1 MCFEREGDY
10 NPVSNL
16 EQKPLIGKDS
26 DLEILRKT
34 PKTREQINS
43 IIEEKIAKLPKRDNG
58 DKI

>member
-1 MCFEREGDY
+1 MCFERQSDY
-10 NPVSNL
+10 IAPNSK

-26 DLEILRKT
+26 DLELLRKT

-43 IIEEKIAKLPKRDNG
+43 IIEEKIAKLAKRDNW